1 MAWSFASDRPVYVQL
16 AERLRKKIISS
27 EYSAGEQIPSVR
39 QLAAETAVNPN
50 TVQRALAELEEEGLL
65 EVRGTLGKFVT
76 EDREIIERSRREQA
90 KSLVRSFVAS
100 AAEMSIPTE
109 ELLSMIQEEI
119 NERP

>member
-50 TVQRALAELEEEGLL
+50 TVQRALAELEDEGLL

-109 ELLSMIQEEI
+109 ELISMIQEEI

>member
-27 EYSAGEQIPSVR
+27 EYRAGEQIPSVR
-39 QLAAETAVNPN
+39 QLASETAVNPN
-50 TVQRALAELEEEGLL
+50 TVQRALAELEDEGLL

-76 EDREIIERSRREQA
+76 EDRAIIERCQREQA
-90 KSLVRSFVAS
+90 KELVRSFITS
-100 AAEMSIPTE
+100 AKEMSIPTK
-109 ELLSMIQEEI
+109 ELISMIEEEI

>member
-27 EYSAGEQIPSVR
+27 EYRAGEQIPSVR

-50 TVQRALAELEEEGLL
+50 TVQRALAELEDEGLL
-65 EVRGTLGKFVT
+65 EVHGTLGKFVT
-76 EDREIIERSRREQA
+76 EDRTVIERCQREQA
-90 KSLVRSFVAS
+90 KALVQAFVAS
-100 AAEMSIPTE
+100 AAEMSIPTK
-109 ELLSMIQEEI
+109 ELISMIEEEI

>member
-16 AERLRKKIISS
+16 AERLRKKIISF
-27 EYSAGEQIPSVR
+27 EYRSGEQIPSVR

-50 TVQRALAELEEEGLL
+50 TVQRALAELENEGLL

-76 EDREIIERSRREQA
+76 EDRAIIERCQRDQA
-90 KSLVRSFVAS
+90 KELVRSFVAS
-100 AAEMSIPTE
+100 AKEMSIPTK
-109 ELLSMIQEEI
+109 ELISMIEEEI

>member
-27 EYSAGEQIPSVR
+27 EYRAGEQIPSVR

-50 TVQRALAELEEEGLL
+50 TVQRALAELEDEGLL

-76 EDREIIERSRREQA
+76 EDRAIIERCQREQA
-90 KSLVRSFVAS
+90 KALVHAFVAS
-100 AAEMSIPTE
+100 AKEMSIPTK
-109 ELLSMIQEEI
+109 ELISMIEEEI

>member
-50 TVQRALAELEEEGLL
+50 TVQRALAELEGEGLL
-65 EVRGTLGKFVT
+65 EVRGALGKFVT
-76 EDREIIERSRREQA
+76 EDREVIERSRREQA

-109 ELLSMIQEEI
+109 ELISMIQEEI

>member
-27 EYSAGEQIPSVR
+27 EYRAGEQIPSVR

-50 TVQRALAELEEEGLL
+50 TVQRALAELESEGLL

-76 EDREIIERSRREQA
+76 EDRAIIERCQRDHA
-90 KSLVRSFVAS
+90 KSLVRDFVAS
-100 AAEMSIPTE
+100 AKEMSIPTK
-109 ELLSMIQEEI
+109 ELISMIEEEI

>member
-16 AERLRKKIISS
+16 AERLRKKINSS
-27 EYSAGEQIPSVR
+27 AYSAGEQIPSVR

-50 TVQRALAELEEEGLL
+50 TVQRALAELEGEGLL

-109 ELLSMIQEEI
+109 ELISMIQEEI